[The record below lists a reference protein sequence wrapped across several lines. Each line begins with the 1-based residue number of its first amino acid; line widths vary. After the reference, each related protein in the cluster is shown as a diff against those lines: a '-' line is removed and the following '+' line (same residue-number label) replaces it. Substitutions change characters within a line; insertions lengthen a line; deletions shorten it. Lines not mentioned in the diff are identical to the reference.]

1 MAEEGTGLIAF
12 RKSTFLQR
20 FFWSERMLKKVC
32 EAAEAAEAAE
42 VVLHLLH
49 RLVYFVVVADER
61 SRSRNAIIIIIFV
74 FFIDIKTLLHLL
86 LTLASKQ
93 ASKKT
98 KMKTLTKAPF
108 HKCATKCGLAS
119 LNITRTVFKHTY
131 PV

>member
-32 EAAEAAEAAE
+32 EAAEAAE

-61 SRSRNAIIIIIFV
+61 SRSRNAIIIIIFF

>member
-61 SRSRNAIIIIIFV
+61 SRSRNAIIIIIFF

-98 KMKTLTKAPF
+98 KMKT
-108 HKCATKCGLAS
+108 
-119 LNITRTVFKHTY
+119 ID
-131 PV
+131 

>member
-20 FFWSERMLKKVC
+20 FFWSERLLKQVGEAAQAAEAAEAAEAAK
-32 EAAEAAEAAE
+32 AAEAAEAAE

-61 SRSRNAIIIIIFV
+61 SRSRNAIIIIIFF

-98 KMKTLTKAPF
+98 KMKT
-108 HKCATKCGLAS
+108 
-119 LNITRTVFKHTY
+119 ID
-131 PV
+131 